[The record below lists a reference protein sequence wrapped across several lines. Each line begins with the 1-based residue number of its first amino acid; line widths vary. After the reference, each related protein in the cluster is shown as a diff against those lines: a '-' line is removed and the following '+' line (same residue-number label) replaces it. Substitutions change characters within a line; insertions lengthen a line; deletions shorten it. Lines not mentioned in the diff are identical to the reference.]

1 MYKSFYSLSQNP
13 FKKEIKTKDLYQSEN
28 LKELSA
34 RLDYL
39 KKTRGI
45 AVIIGEPGSGKTSA
59 LRAMADSVNP
69 SLFKVIYFPLSTG
82 CLLYTSPSPRD

>member
-1 MYKSFYSLSQNP
+1 MYKSFYSLSDNP
-13 FKKEIKTKDLYQSEN
+13 FKKEIETKDLYQSEN

-45 AVIIGEPGSGKTSA
+45 AVIIGEPGSGKT
-59 LRAMADSVNP
+59 
-69 SLFKVIYFPLSTG
+69 
-82 CLLYTSPSPRD
+82 CLLYTSPSPRDRQKPRMPSSA